1 MLHRA
6 ILFAAVVSPLCTLSA
21 PQQICFA
28 GKMTSQPLR
37 RSTRT
42 VALLTSLNSS
52 GMTQPLS
59 MATLARRLPM
69 AGKIVASGLKK
80 RREIGGNIDSIF
92 RNRSGNNGRIARG
105 KPLC

>member
-1 MLHRA
+1 
-6 ILFAAVVSPLCTLSA
+6 
-21 PQQICFA
+21 
-28 GKMTSQPLR
+28 
-37 RSTRT
+37 
-42 VALLTSLNSS
+42 
-52 GMTQPLS
+52 